1 MKTTSEPISSL
12 IQKTEFFS
20 GFDIAETVVLAEW
33 IKAQPFVAGTFILE
47 EGHSENCLFIL
58 VEGMVDI
65 YRKAEPDKH
74 LKIASIRPGETIG
87 EMGVVD
93 GQPFSAS
100 VIATQD
106 SLVLLITKT
115 DFDRLTTQHE
125 KIGIKLLRKIAITI
139 SSRLRNTTGRLA
151 DLLANR

>member
-1 MKTTSEPISSL
+1 
-12 IQKTEFFS
+12 
-20 GFDIAETVVLAEW
+20 
-33 IKAQPFVAGTFILE
+33 
-47 EGHSENCLFIL
+47 
-58 VEGMVDI
+58 MVDI

-106 SLVLLITKT
+106 SLVLLITRT
-115 DFDRLTTQHE
+115 DFDRLTIQHE

>member
-1 MKTTSEPISSL
+1 MKTESEAINSL
-12 IQKTEFFS
+12 IQKTDFFS
-20 GFDIAETVVLAEW
+20 GFDSDETIVLAEW
-33 IKAQPFVAGTFILE
+33 IKAQSFVAGTFILE
-47 EGHSENCLFIL
+47 EGQSENCLFIL

-65 YRKAEPDKH
+65 YRRAEPDKH

-106 SLVLLITKT
+106 SLVLLITRT
-115 DFDRLTTQHE
+115 DFDRLTIQHE